1 MPKMMTDKWDDAE
14 DEIKEALNPF
24 LNTYAWDVLLAMLER
39 RGIRKALVDRRRELG
54 LTQKDLAERMDVSQ
68 SWISEFE
75 TKPWPDFR
83 LSTLR
88 RWCMA
93 LDMVPHV
100 SIVENP
106 DYEDPDK

>member
-1 MPKMMTDKWDDAE
+1 MTDKWDKAE
-14 DEIKEALNPF
+14 DEIREALTPF
-24 LNTYAWDVLLAMLER
+24 LNTFAWDVLLNMLER
-39 RGIRKALVDRRRELG
+39 RGIRKSLVERRLELG

-93 LDMVPHV
+93 LELV
-100 SIVENP
+100 SHISVIDNHP
-106 DYEDPDK
+106 YEEPEQK